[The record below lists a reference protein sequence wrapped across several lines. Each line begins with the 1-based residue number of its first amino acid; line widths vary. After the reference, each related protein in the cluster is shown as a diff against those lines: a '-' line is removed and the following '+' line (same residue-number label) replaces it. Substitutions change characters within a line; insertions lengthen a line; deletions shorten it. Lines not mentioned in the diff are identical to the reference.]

1 LSSTLSSTL
10 EFLNFLPFAY
20 AIILGFIAWLVDDA
34 IHNPAE
40 KLNSENKLIV
50 AAVIIA
56 IGIILLSFW
65 QKKEYRPEIY
75 YHKCKQ
81 DFEEQKQ
88 QEESL
93 KSLQK
98 KLVNTNGKEIPIPES
113 TYQVLRKVTEIMASG
128 QAVFVLPQKDKVS
141 IQEAADILNVS
152 PPFLVKL
159 LEQGNIPSTQVGSG
173 QYIRFEDL
181 ISYKKQRDMER
192 REGLKELTQFLQEEG
207 FYEENRVKFD
217 S

>member
-1 LSSTLSSTL
+1 MSSTLSSTL

-75 YHKCKQ
+75 YQKCKQ

-88 QEESL
+88 Q
-93 KSLQK
+93 
-98 KLVNTNGKEIPIPES
+98 
-113 TYQVLRKVTEIMASG
+113 
-128 QAVFVLPQKDKVS
+128 
-141 IQEAADILNVS
+141 
-152 PPFLVKL
+152 
-159 LEQGNIPSTQVGSG
+159 
-173 QYIRFEDL
+173 
-181 ISYKKQRDMER
+181 
-192 REGLKELTQFLQEEG
+192 
-207 FYEENRVKFD
+207 
-217 S
+217 